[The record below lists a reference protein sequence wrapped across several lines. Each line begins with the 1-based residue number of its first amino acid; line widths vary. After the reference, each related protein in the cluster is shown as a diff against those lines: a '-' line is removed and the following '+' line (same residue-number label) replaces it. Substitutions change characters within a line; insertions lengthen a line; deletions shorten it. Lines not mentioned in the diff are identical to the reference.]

1 MSKDF
6 KTGFLIG
13 AVVTLIIVIILST
26 MTDLYGR
33 DFNIVAFP
41 RGMILMWSG
50 SVTEIPRGWALCDG
64 TNGTPDLR
72 GRFVLGT
79 SSEQVT
85 GSTGGEN
92 SQTLN
97 LDAMRLISGGRIPQ
111 WASSVSGGLTQ
122 PAASLTSTVSGMIS
136 TIPPFYSLAYI
147 MKIYFFCFILKI

>member
-6 KTGFLIG
+6 KTGFLVG
-13 AVVTLIIVIILST
+13 VVVTVVIAIILSQTVWKREGFQTAALST

-72 GRFVLGT
+72 GKFVLGANAET
-79 SSEQVT
+79 GQALGSS
-85 GSTGGEN
+85 GGAS
-92 SQTLN
+92 SQSLSGTT
-97 LDAMRLISGGRIPQ
+97 GGRIPQ
-111 WASSVSGGLTQ
+111 WSSARSGGLGSSI
-122 PAASLTSTVSGMIS
+122 P

-147 MKIYFFCFILKI
+147 MKV

>member
-6 KTGFLIG
+6 KTGFLVG
-13 AVVTLIIVIILST
+13 VVVTVVIAIILSQTVWKREGFQTAALST

-72 GRFVLGT
+72 GRFVLGANAET
-79 SSEQVT
+79 GQALGSS
-85 GSTGGEN
+85 GGAS
-92 SQTLN
+92 SQSLSGTT
-97 LDAMRLISGGRIPQ
+97 GGRILQ
-111 WASSVSGGLTQ
+111 WSSTRSGGL
-122 PAASLTSTVSGMIS
+122 GS
-136 TIPPFYSLAYI
+136 TIPTMPPFYSLAYI
-147 MKIYFFCFILKI
+147 MKV